1 VLDWLPQADSFGA
14 RLREALS
21 ARSVD
26 ERLRRLA
33 ALARC
38 RLDFLETIQLDRAL
52 QALALELDE
61 RLPRHRLA
69 LLGSTTLDH
78 LAPGIRVAGLRR
90 GLWIDVHVG
99 GYGQYRHEIMDP
111 HSAVQ
116 RFAPHTVVLSIA
128 AAHALPDIDATV
140 GADGVQRH
148 VRASLGELRS
158 VWQRAHT
165 TLQAHVIQQTFLDL
179 SEPLFG
185 SFDRLVPGSP
195 WSVADSLNRAL
206 AEGARAAGVALL
218 DLDRTIHRD
227 GRDAWFDTAR
237 MLQAKQEIA
246 PQAAPAYGDLVARVV
261 CAQRGLSKKCLVLDL
276 DNTLWG
282 GVLGDDG
289 VQGLVLGQGS
299 AAGEAH
305 LAVQRY
311 AKQLRD
317 RGVILAVC
325 SKNDPQ
331 LAQDAFASHPEMV
344 LKPSDIAAFVANW
357 DDKARN
363 LTDIAR
369 QLNMGLDS
377 LVFLDDNPAE
387 RARVREA
394 LPDVAV
400 PELPDDVAGYVRRL
414 ADAGYFE
421 ATSFTAEDRQRGEQY
436 AQNVERDALRD
447 SAQSMEEFLQSLHMT
462 VEYGPFTALDLARV
476 NQLINKTNQFNP
488 TTRRFTVEQLDALLA
503 TPGAL
508 SLQFRLR
515 DRFGDNGLVSAMI
528 LAPHTGDPQCL
539 EIDTWVMSC
548 RVFGRQLEHEAMNLA
563 VEAAR
568 RAGARELIASYAPT
582 PKNEVIRELYP
593 TLGFR
598 AADLAGQPPG
608 VARWSLQI
616 AEYIP
621 NKTYIARG
629 TQNHDGR

>member
-1 VLDWLPQADSFGA
+1 
-14 RLREALS
+14 
-21 ARSVD
+21 
-26 ERLRRLA
+26 
-33 ALARC
+33 
-38 RLDFLETIQLDRAL
+38 
-52 QALALELDE
+52 
-61 RLPRHRLA
+61 
-69 LLGSTTLDH
+69 
-78 LAPGIRVAGLRR
+78 
-90 GLWIDVHVG
+90 
-99 GYGQYRHEIMDP
+99 
-111 HSAVQ
+111 
-116 RFAPHTVVLSIA
+116 
-128 AAHALPDIDATV
+128 
-140 GADGVQRH
+140 
-148 VRASLGELRS
+148 
-158 VWQRAHT
+158 
-165 TLQAHVIQQTFLDL
+165 
-179 SEPLFG
+179 LFG

-195 WSVADSLNRAL
+195 WSVADRLNRSL
-206 AEGARAAGVALL
+206 AEAAHADAVTLL
-218 DLDRTIHRD
+218 DLERAIHRD

-331 LAQDAFASHPEMV
+331 IAQDAFASHPEMV
-344 LKPSDIAAFVANW
+344 LKRSDLAAFVANW

-363 LTDIAR
+363 LMDIAR
-369 QLNMGLDS
+369 QLNIGIDT

-387 RARVREA
+387 RARIREA
-394 LPDVAV
+394 LPGVAV

-421 ATSFTAEDRQRGEQY
+421 ATSLTAEDRQRGEHY
-436 AQNVERDALRD
+436 AQNAERDALRE
-447 SAQSMEEFLQSLHMT
+447 SAQSMDEFLQSLQMT
-462 VEYGPFTALDLARV
+462 LEYGPFTGLDLVRV

-488 TTRRFTVEQLDALLA
+488 TTRRYSAEQLAALLG
-503 TPGAL
+503 TPGTL

-528 LAPHTGDPQCL
+528 LAPHAGDRQCL

-563 VEAAR
+563 VEAAQ
-568 RAGARELIASYAPT
+568 RAGARELIATYAST
-582 PKNEVIRELYP
+582 PKNAVIRELYP
-593 TLGFR
+593 QLGFR
-598 AADLAGQPPG
+598 AADSGGQSVG

-621 NKTYIARG
+621 NKTHISRG
-629 TQNHDGR
+629 TQHHDGR